1 MSAEAPA
8 NGEKLRLTVAEARRD
23 DVGRGI
29 ARLDPDTLRQIGAAP
44 GDVLE
49 IEGRTKTVAKAMP
62 TFKEQRGQQVIQL
75 DGVGRTNAGVAL
87 GQKALIKKVG
97 HAVARR
103 VAMAPL
109 SAGALHEDE
118 IDHMA
123 RRLDGLAMKT
133 GDRVRIALFGGNHR
147 DFQVVRTEP
156 DGPVMI
162 HPDTLLAV
170 ENARGGSSGKTEAA
184 ADDIVTYDD
193 LGGMEREVAK
203 IREMIEL
210 PLTHPE
216 IFERLGMTPPKGVLM
231 HGLPGC
237 GKTLLARAVAH
248 EAAAAFIY
256 VSGPEIIQK
265 FYGESEARLRKIFE
279 DAQRRAPCIIFFDEI
294 DAIAPKRERVEGEV
308 EKRVVAQLLALMDGL
323 KSRGDVIVMAATN
336 RPNSIDPALRRPGRF
351 DREIV
356 IGIPNEH
363 ARREILEIYARGMP
377 VGHDVDLADLAET
390 THGFTGADLNALCRE
405 AAMAALRRQLPEL
418 SLDSG
423 PVPYE
428 ALMAMEVGMADFKE
442 ALSDVAPSGLREVAV
457 EVPNV
462 RWDEVGGLESIK
474 AALQEAI
481 AWPLSQPLLFEQI
494 GLQPPRG
501 ILLYGPPGN
510 GKTLLVKALASQS
523 NLNFISVKGPELLS
537 KYIGESEQG
546 VRELFARAR
555 QAAPCIVF
563 LDEVD
568 ALVPKRGLD
577 GRSPVTDRVVSQL
590 LTELDGVEALKDVWV
605 IAATNR
611 PDMLDDA
618 LLRPGRLD
626 FRLEVPRPDRAA
638 RAAVLA
644 VHLRRKPM
652 DERIDLSAL
661 AELTEGMSAAEVRFV
676 CDRAAMN
683 AIRRVFPPTSDRVV
697 DIGSLC
703 IEQRDFDDAL
713 VAQAAASGQ
722 SAAAMASS
730 FLEQCDFD
738 GPPNIMTKGE

>member
-1 MSAEAPA
+1 MSDEAPD
-8 NGEKLRLTVAEARRD
+8 NGEKLRLTVVEARRD
-23 DVGRGI
+23 DIGRGI
-29 ARLDPDTLRQIGAAP
+29 VRIDPETLRKIGASP

-62 TFKEQRGQQVIQL
+62 TFKDQRGQQIIQL

-87 GQKALIKKVG
+87 GQKALIKKVS

-103 VAMAPL
+103 VVVAPL
-109 SAGALHEDE
+109 GAGALHEDE
-118 IDHMA
+118 IEHTA
-123 RRLDGLAMKT
+123 RRLDGLAVRT

-147 DFQVVRTEP
+147 DFNVMRTEP

-170 ENARGGSSGKTEAA
+170 EGARGGEQKRAASEAE
-184 ADDIVTYDD
+184 DIVTYDD

-210 PLTHPE
+210 PLSHPE
-216 IFERLGMTPPKGVLM
+216 IFERLGMTPPKGVLL

-248 EAAAAFIY
+248 ESNAAFIY

-265 FYGESEARLRKIFE
+265 FYGESEAQLRKIFD
-279 DAQRRAPCIIFFDEI
+279 DARRRAPCIIFFDEI
-294 DAIAPKRERVEGEV
+294 DSLAPKRERVEGEV
-308 EKRVVAQLLALMDGL
+308 EKRVVAQLLASMDGL

-336 RPNSIDPALRRPGRF
+336 RLNSIDPALRRPGRF
-351 DREIV
+351 DREIA

-377 VGHDVDLADLAET
+377 LAEGIDLADLAET

-428 ALMAMEVGMADFKE
+428 ALMAMDVKMSDFREGLSEVT
-442 ALSDVAPSGLREVAV
+442 PSGLREVSV

-462 RWDEVGGLESIK
+462 RWEDVGGLEPIK
-474 AALQEAI
+474 ATLREAI
-481 AWPLSQPLLFEQI
+481 AWPLSQPLLFEKI

-510 GKTLLVKALASQS
+510 GKTLLVKALSSQS

-537 KYIGESEQG
+537 KYVGESEQG
-546 VRELFARAR
+546 VRELFTRAR
-555 QAAPCIVF
+555 HAAPCIIF

-568 ALVPKRGLD
+568 ALAPKRGFD

-590 LTELDGVEALKDVWV
+590 LTELDGVEALGNVWV

-611 PDMLDDA
+611 LDMIDDA

-626 FRLEVPRPDRAA
+626 FHLEVTRPDRDA
-638 RAAVLA
+638 RAAILG
-644 VHLRRKPM
+644 VHLRKRPV
-652 DERIDLSAL
+652 DERIDLAAL
-661 AELTEGMSAAEVRFV
+661 ADLTEGMSAAEIRFL
-676 CDRAAMN
+676 CDRAALN
-683 AIRRVFPPTSDRVV
+683 AIRRIFPATHGGVV
-697 DIGSLC
+697 DIGSLL

-713 VAQAAASGQ
+713 AAEAGASERPSQ
-722 SAAAMASS
+722 PKAVVM
-730 FLEQCDFD
+730 
-738 GPPNIMTKGE
+738 